1 MLSFH
6 AQNARRYCTDVRNA
20 EHSDIYTNVNV
31 VSKGHNNLNLF
42 KLFDFKY

>member
-6 AQNARRYCTDVRNA
+6 AQNAREYFTDARNV

-31 VSKGHNNLNLF
+31 VSKDHNNLNYF
-42 KLFDFKY
+42 

>member
-6 AQNARRYCTDVRNA
+6 AQNARKYSTDVRNA

-31 VSKGHNNLNLF
+31 DLKDHNNLDLF
-42 KLFDFKY
+42 